1 MPATS
6 AVYIYSGYYK
16 CTNYKT
22 IFISCLL
29 LFYFYILDIIY
40 YDCFRCHYLFI
51 FISRIETFMLSNK
64 SEKKLQ
70 PIFVETRWLKS
81 SNKIWSIN
89 FLILEIN
96 HFQYSGPGSVYPETR
111 CVFILKTLLWVL
123 LVKLTV
129 SSKDLSL
136 FWSQKTKFKF
146 TWKLK
151 ERKDLMRVFG
161 VRKILF

>member
-1 MPATS
+1 MFY
-6 AVYIYSGYYK
+6 AVNLIFLILKRDKCLVHLQCIPTLDGYYK
-16 CTNYKT
+16 CTNYKKEKLFFCWF
-22 IFISCLL
+22 FICRYNLL
-29 LFYFYILDIIY
+29 ELFPVS
-40 YDCFRCHYLFI
+40 LFI

-70 PIFVETRWLKS
+70 PIFVEARWLKLTR
-81 SNKIWSIN
+81 KIWSIN

-96 HFQYSGPGSVYPETR
+96 HFQYSGPGSVYPETH

-136 FWSQKTKFKF
+136 FFCQKN
-146 TWKLK
+146 
-151 ERKDLMRVFG
+151 
-161 VRKILF
+161 KI